1 MENKSETNYRSQC
14 TEAFVTVQK
23 EKEQKTGV
31 KNHQGDSNLSS
42 IKKSLAKTDL
52 LHSGD

>member
-1 MENKSETNYRSQC
+1 MENKSETNYWSQC
-14 TEAFVTVQK
+14 AEAFVTGQK
-23 EKEQKTGV
+23 EKEQKTGM

-52 LHSGD
+52 LHSGE